1 MEKPFFSLITPVYN
15 IERLLSVTI
24 ESALKQTFSDWE
36 MILVDDGSPDHA
48 GTICDQYAEKDPRIQ
63 VIHKQNEGL
72 AEARNVGIRACQ
84 GQYFLILEGSDLFP
98 NDHVLEAVHQTL
110 LQFPCDIYFGKL
122 RDVMEGSGE
131 VLGEQKDYCVNGSTK
146 GGKDLFVTLYEHDD
160 VLALSSPVNKFFR
173 TAFVKGN
180 ELWFYKGI
188 YHDDDEWL
196 PRTIALSE
204 TAYFTNEII
213 YDALTW
219 DGCFGKAASDKSLTK
234 KAVDKMLL
242 SLRCCDDMKVRF
254 PSEQK
259 TVFMM
264 EFYEYYFRIY
274 ESGILSL
281 LEIKEES
288 YRKEIFNA
296 IKKYSRMFDYAG
308 KCRSKNVRY
317 LKIIKNLFGIRFV
330 SKLIAKRYQR

>member
-36 MILVDDGSPDHA
+36 MILVDDGSPDNA
-48 GTICDQYAEKDPRIQ
+48 GAICDEYAEKDPRIQ

-98 NDHVLEAVHQTL
+98 NDRVLETVHQTL
-110 LQFPCDIYFGKL
+110 VQFPCDIYFGKL

-234 KAVDKMLL
+234 KAVDKMFIAN
-242 SLRCCDDMKVRF
+242 RCIKDINSRF
-254 PSEQK
+254 PNDDQSFLHK
-259 TVFMM
+259 YT
-264 EFYEYYFRIY
+264 EYYVRMY
-274 ESGILSL
+274 LDGICALNYVKDPSCL
-281 LEIKEES
+281 KSI
-288 YRKEIFNA
+288 RKSIQDNA
-296 IKKYSRMFDYAG
+296 DVFTQMKN
-308 KCRSKNVRY
+308 CESKNLHYLRILQKIFGTRITCAFILQRY
-317 LKIIKNLFGIRFV
+317 GL
-330 SKLIAKRYQR
+330 